1 MMSDS
6 LRTPLSRARGL
17 GSAKSGVGHF
27 IQQRASAMFL
37 AILLPW
43 FGISVILGTDG
54 DYASVQAWLSQPFNA
69 VGTLLLVLTGVFHM
83 RLGLQ
88 VVIEDYIH
96 KPVTRTLCLLANTAI
111 PAIIAIMSALSVA
124 KIFVGA

>member
-1 MMSDS
+1 MTNS

-37 AILLPW
+37 AVLLPW
-43 FGISVILGTDG
+43 FGLSVILGTDG
-54 DYASVQAWLSQPFNA
+54 SYLSVATWLGQPMNA
-69 VGTLLLVLTGVFHM
+69 AGTLLLVLTGVFHM

-88 VVIEDYIH
+88 TVIEDYIH
-96 KPVTRTLCLLANTAI
+96 TPVARTLCLLANTAI
-111 PAIIAIMSALSVA
+111 PAILAIVAALSVA
-124 KIFVGA
+124 KVFVGA

>member
-1 MMSDS
+1 MTDS

-37 AILLPW
+37 AVLLPW
-43 FGISVILGTDG
+43 FAISVILSTDG
-54 DYASVQAWLSQPFNA
+54 DYASAQSWLSSPFNA

-88 VVIEDYIH
+88 TVIEDYIH
-96 KPVTRTLCLLANTAI
+96 KPMTRTLCMLANTAI
-111 PAIIAIMSALSVA
+111 PAILAVVAALSVA

>member
-1 MMSDS
+1 MTNS

-37 AILLPW
+37 ALLLPW
-43 FGISVILGTDG
+43 FGLSVILGTDG
-54 DYASVQAWLSQPFNA
+54 EYMSVVAWLAHPFNA

-88 VVIEDYIH
+88 TVIEDYIH
-96 KPVTRTLCLLANTAI
+96 APVTRTLCMLANTAI
-111 PAIIAIMSALSVA
+111 PAILAIVATLSVA

>member
-1 MMSDS
+1 MTDS

-37 AILLPW
+37 AVLLPW
-43 FGISVILGTDG
+43 FAISVILGTDG
-54 DYASVQAWLSQPFNA
+54 DFASVQAWLSSPFNA

-88 VVIEDYIH
+88 TVIEDYIH
-96 KPVTRTLCLLANTAI
+96 KPMTRTLCMLANTAI
-111 PAIIAIMSALSVA
+111 PAVLAVVAALSVA

>member
-1 MMSDS
+1 MTNS

-37 AILLPW
+37 ALLLPW
-43 FGISVILGTDG
+43 FGLSVILGTDG
-54 DYASVQAWLSQPFNA
+54 DFASVQSWLSSPFNA
-69 VGTLLLVLTGVFHM
+69 VGTLLLVLTATFHM

-88 VVIEDYIH
+88 VVIEDYIT
-96 KPVTRTLCLLANTAI
+96 KPVTRTLCLLANTAV
-111 PAIIAIMSALSVA
+111 PAIIAVIAVLSVA
-124 KIFVGA
+124 KIYVGA

>member
-1 MMSDS
+1 MTQSF
-6 LRTPLSRARGL
+6 RTPLSRARGL

-43 FGISVILGTDG
+43 FGLSIILGTDG
-54 DYASVQAWLSQPFNA
+54 DFASVQSWMGNAFNA

-88 VVIEDYIH
+88 TVIEDYIH
-96 KPVTRTLCLLANTAI
+96 VPVTRTLCMLANTAI
-111 PAIIAIMSALSVA
+111 PAILAIVAALSVA

>member
-1 MMSDS
+1 MTNSM
-6 LRTPLSRARGL
+6 RTPLSRARGL

-43 FGISVILGTDG
+43 FAISIILGTDG
-54 DYASVQAWLSQPFNA
+54 DFSATQYWLSQPFNA
-69 VGTLLLVLTGVFHM
+69 AGTLLLVLTAVFHM

-88 VVIEDYIH
+88 TVIEDYIH
-96 KPVTRTLCLLANTAI
+96 KPVTRTVCMLANTAI
-111 PAIIAIMSALSVA
+111 PAILAVVAALSVA

>member
-1 MMSDS
+1 MTNS

-43 FGISVILGTDG
+43 FAISIILGTNG
-54 DYASVQAWLSQPFNA
+54 DFNSVQGWMTQPFNA
-69 VGTLLLVLTGVFHM
+69 AGTLLLVLTGVFHM

-88 VVIEDYIH
+88 TVIEDYIH
-96 KPVTRTLCLLANTAI
+96 KPVTRTLCMLANTAI
-111 PAIIAIMSALSVA
+111 PAILAVVAALSVA

>member
-1 MMSDS
+1 MTNS

-37 AILLPW
+37 AVLLPW
-43 FGISVILGTDG
+43 FGLSVILGTDG
-54 DYASVQAWLSQPFNA
+54 DYASVQGWLANPFNA
-69 VGTLLLVLTGVFHM
+69 VGTLLLVLTATFHM

-88 VVIEDYIH
+88 VVIEDYIA
-96 KPVTRTLCLLANTAI
+96 KPVTRTLCLLANTAV
-111 PAIIAIMSALSVA
+111 PAIIAVVAVLSVA

>member
-1 MMSDS
+1 MTNS

-17 GSAKSGVGHF
+17 GSAKTGTTHF

-37 AILLPW
+37 ALLLPW
-43 FGISVILGTDG
+43 FGLSVILGTDG

-96 KPVTRTLCLLANTAI
+96 NPVARTICLLANTAI
-111 PAIIAIMSALSVA
+111 PAILAVVAALSIA

>member
-1 MMSDS
+1 MTNS

-37 AILLPW
+37 AVLLPW
-43 FGISVILGTDG
+43 FAISVILGTDG
-54 DYASVQAWLSQPFNA
+54 DYASVQSWLSSPFNA
-69 VGTLLLVLTGVFHM
+69 AGTLLLVLTGVFHM

-88 VVIEDYIH
+88 TVIEDYIH
-96 KPVTRTLCLLANTAI
+96 KPVTRTLCMLANTAI
-111 PAIIAIMSALSVA
+111 PAILAVVAALSVA

>member
-1 MMSDS
+1 MTDS

-17 GSAKSGVGHF
+17 GSAKSGVSHF

-37 AILLPW
+37 AVLLPW
-43 FGISVILGTDG
+43 FGLSVILGTDG
-54 DYASVQAWLSQPFNA
+54 HFLSVSQWLAQPFNA
-69 VGTLLLVLTGVFHM
+69 AGTLLLVLTGVFHM

-111 PAIIAIMSALSVA
+111 PAIIAVVAALSVA

>member
-1 MMSDS
+1 MTNS

-37 AILLPW
+37 ALLLPW
-43 FGISVILGTDG
+43 FGLSVILGTDG
-54 DYASVQAWLSQPFNA
+54 DFASVQSWLSSPFNA
-69 VGTLLLVLTGVFHM
+69 VGTLLLVLTGCFHM

-96 KPVTRTLCLLANTAI
+96 KPVTRTLCLLANTAV
-111 PAIIAIMSALSVA
+111 PAIIAVIAVLSVA
-124 KIFVGA
+124 KIYVGA

>member
-1 MMSDS
+1 MTDS

-17 GSAKSGVGHF
+17 GSAKSGVSHF

-37 AILLPW
+37 ALLLPW
-43 FGISVILGTDG
+43 FALSIILGTDG
-54 DYASVQAWLSQPFNA
+54 DYSTVKAWMTNPINS
-69 VGTLLLVLTGVFHM
+69 VGTLLLVLTGLFHM

-88 VVIEDYIH
+88 VIIEDYIH
-96 KPVTRTLCLLANTAI
+96 KPATRTVCLLANIAI
-111 PAIIAIMSALSVA
+111 PAILAVVATLSVA

>member
-1 MMSDS
+1 MTNS

-37 AILLPW
+37 ALLLPW
-43 FGISVILGTDG
+43 FGLSVILGTDG
-54 DYASVQAWLSQPFNA
+54 DFASVQSWLSSPFNA

-88 VVIEDYIH
+88 VVVEDYIH
-96 KPVTRTLCLLANTAI
+96 KSVTRTLCLLANTAI
-111 PAIIAIMSALSVA
+111 PAIIAVVAVLSVA

>member
-1 MMSDS
+1 MTNS

-37 AILLPW
+37 ALLLPW
-43 FGISVILGTDG
+43 FGLSVILGTDG
-54 DYASVQAWLSQPFNA
+54 DFASVQAWLSSPFNA
-69 VGTLLLVLTGVFHM
+69 VGTLLLVLTGTFHM

-88 VVIEDYIH
+88 VVIEDYITGH
-96 KPVTRTLCLLANTAI
+96 TMRTLCLLANTAI
-111 PAIIAIMSALSVA
+111 PAIIAVVAVLSVA
-124 KIFVGA
+124 KIYVGA

>member
-1 MMSDS
+1 MTDS
-6 LRTPLSRARGL
+6 FRTPLSRARGL
-17 GSAKSGVGHF
+17 GAAKSGVGHF

-43 FGISVILGTDG
+43 FAISIILSTDG
-54 DYASVQAWLSQPFNA
+54 DYASVQSWMSHAFNA
-69 VGTLLLVLTGVFHM
+69 AGTLLLVLTGVFHM

-88 VVIEDYIH
+88 TVIEDYIH
-96 KPVTRTLCLLANTAI
+96 VPVARTLCMLANTAI
-111 PAIIAIMSALSVA
+111 PAILAIVAALSVA

>member
-1 MMSDS
+1 MTDS

-37 AILLPW
+37 ALLLPW
-43 FGISVILGTDG
+43 FAISIILGTDG
-54 DYASVQAWLSQPFNA
+54 DYGSVQTWMGQPFNA

-88 VVIEDYIH
+88 TVIEDYIH
-96 KPVTRTLCLLANTAI
+96 KPVTRTLCMLANTAI
-111 PAIIAIMSALSVA
+111 PAILAVVAALSVA

>member
-1 MMSDS
+1 MTDS

-37 AILLPW
+37 ALLLPW
-43 FGISVILGTDG
+43 FAISIIYGTDG
-54 DYASVQAWLSQPFNA
+54 DYGSVQAWMGQPFNA

-88 VVIEDYIH
+88 TVIEDYIH
-96 KPVTRTLCLLANTAI
+96 KPVTRTLCMLANTAI
-111 PAIIAIMSALSVA
+111 PAILAVVAALSVA

>member
-1 MMSDS
+1 MTHSM
-6 LRTPLSRARGL
+6 RTPLSRARGL

-43 FGISVILGTDG
+43 FALSVILGTDG
-54 DYASVQAWLSQPFNA
+54 GFISVHRWLSAPFNA
-69 VGTLLLVLTGVFHM
+69 AGTLLLVLTGVFHM

-88 VVIEDYIH
+88 TIIEDYIH
-96 KPVTRTLCLLANTAI
+96 TPVMRTICMLANTAI
-111 PAIIAIMSALSVA
+111 PAILAIVATLSVA
-124 KIFVGA
+124 KVFVGA

>member
-1 MMSDS
+1 MTNS

-17 GSAKSGVGHF
+17 GSAKTGVGHF

-37 AILLPW
+37 AVLLPW
-43 FGISVILGTDG
+43 FAFSVILSTDG
-54 DYASVQAWLSQPFNA
+54 DFSSVQSWLAHPFNA

-88 VVIEDYIH
+88 TVIEDYIH
-96 KPVTRTLCLLANTAI
+96 KPMTRTLCMLANTAI
-111 PAIIAIMSALSVA
+111 PAILAVVAVLSVA

>member
-1 MMSDS
+1 MTDS

-43 FGISVILGTDG
+43 FALSVILGTDG
-54 DYASVQAWLSQPFNA
+54 DFISVTAWLAHPFNA
-69 VGTLLLVLTGVFHM
+69 AGTLLLVLTGVFHM

-88 VVIEDYIH
+88 TVIEDYIH
-96 KPVTRTLCLLANTAI
+96 APVTRTLCMLANTAI
-111 PAIIAIMSALSVA
+111 PAILAIVAALSVA